1 LTQIKEYINGFINRS
16 GSYVLFSTMAARV
29 LSFLGSW
36 IALQLIEAKEL
47 GVILFAYGIVQ
58 FIIPIGGFGLH
69 QSLIRYGALLKSEDE
84 KQQLFNYV
92 LKKGIVASIAII
104 LVLVGIGYFI
114 PFQFNKTY
122 VYFSILSL
130 SILTVFI
137 LEIIKIQF
145 RLQHKNRL
153 YAITEFW
160 YNIILTGLIFG
171 LSYLFQGM
179 GYIIALI
186 VSPVLT
192 ALFFIKKLNVKLH
205 IKNNLKITNLSF
217 WKYGFFGGLSSV
229 VTQLLIL
236 IDIILIGYLIDDPV
250 AVTNYRYISIIPFS
264 LLFLPRVFITT
275 DFVTF
280 TEKIHQKDYIN
291 RYIKNYML
299 FFGVVSIL
307 LLLFSYFFAE
317 QILYIFGVE
326 YMNYADSF
334 LILIM
339 GIVGIYIFR
348 GLFGNLLS
356 SIGKIE
362 LNYYIISIAI
372 VINIISNYYLIPLY
386 GIKGA
391 AITSAILMWFTGI
404 LSWLSF
410 LYFFRKNRYE

>member
-16 GSYVLFSTMAARV
+16 GTYVLFSTLASRV
-29 LSFLGSW
+29 LSFIGSW

-47 GVILFAYGIVQ
+47 GVILFAYGIIQ

-69 QSLIRYGALLKSEDE
+69 QSLIRYGALLASENE
-84 KQQLFNYV
+84 KQQLFSYV
-92 LKKGIVASIAII
+92 LHKGVVASIAII
-104 LVLVGIGYFI
+104 LAVVGIGYFI
-114 PFQFNKTY
+114 PFQFDKTY
-122 VYFSILSL
+122 TYISILSF

-326 YMNYADSF
+326 YMDYADSF

-372 VINIISNYYLIPLY
+372 VINVISNYYLIPLY

>member
-1 LTQIKEYINGFINRS
+1 MSQLKEYINGFISRS
-16 GSYVLFSTMAARV
+16 GNYVLLSTLFSRA

-36 IALQLIEAKEL
+36 IALQLIDDKEL
-47 GVILFAYGIVQ
+47 GVILFAFSIVQ
-58 FIIPIGGFGLH
+58 FVVPIGGFGLH

-92 LKKGIVASIAII
+92 LKKGVIASIAII
-104 LVLVGIGYFI
+104 ILLIGIGYFI
-114 PFQFNKTY
+114 PFQFDNTY
-122 VYFSILSL
+122 TYFTILTFT
-130 SILTVFI
+130 ILTVFI
-137 LEIIKIQF
+137 LEIVKIQF

-160 YNIILTGLIFG
+160 YNVILTAFIFG
-171 LSYLFQGM
+171 LSYYFQGM
-179 GYIIALI
+179 GYIVALI
-186 VSPVLT
+186 AAPIIT
-192 ALFFIKKLNVKLH
+192 ALLFVKKLNINLKVKS
-205 IKNNLKITNLSF
+205 NLKITDTSF
-217 WKYGFFGGLSSV
+217 WRYGFFGGLSSV

-236 IDIILIGYLIDDPV
+236 IDMILIGYLIDDPV
-250 AVTNYRYISIIPFS
+250 AVTNYRYVSIIPFS

-280 TEKIHQKDYIN
+280 TEKIDQKNFIN
-291 RYIKNYML
+291 RYIKNYMV
-299 FFGVVSIL
+299 FFGLASAL
-307 LLLFSYFFAE
+307 LILFSYLFGE
-317 QILYIFGVE
+317 QILFIFGEE
-326 YMNYADSF
+326 YIGYTDSF

-339 GIVGIYIFR
+339 GITGIYIFR

-362 LNYYIISIAI
+362 FNYYIISIAI
-372 VINIISNYYLIPLY
+372 VINVISNYYLIPKY

-410 LYFFRKNRYE
+410 LYFYRKKSHE

>member
-1 LTQIKEYINGFINRS
+1 MTQIKEYINGFINRS

-84 KQQLFNYV
+84 KQQLFSYV

-236 IDIILIGYLIDDPV
+236 IDIILIGYLMDDPV

-326 YMNYADSF
+326 YMDYADSF

-372 VINIISNYYLIPLY
+372 VINVISNYYLIPLY

>member
-1 LTQIKEYINGFINRS
+1 MTQIKEYINGFINRS

-114 PFQFNKTY
+114 PFQFDKTY
-122 VYFSILSL
+122 GYFSILSL

-186 VSPVLT
+186 VSQVLT

-326 YMNYADSF
+326 YMDYADSF

-372 VINIISNYYLIPLY
+372 VINVISNYYLIPLY

>member
-1 LTQIKEYINGFINRS
+1 
-16 GSYVLFSTMAARV
+16 MAARV

-84 KQQLFNYV
+84 KQQLFSYV

-114 PFQFNKTY
+114 PFQFDKTY
-122 VYFSILSL
+122 GYFSILSL

-326 YMNYADSF
+326 YMDYADSF

-372 VINIISNYYLIPLY
+372 VINVISNYYLIPLY

>member
-1 LTQIKEYINGFINRS
+1 
-16 GSYVLFSTMAARV
+16 M
-29 LSFLGSW
+29 
-36 IALQLIEAKEL
+36 
-47 GVILFAYGIVQ
+47 
-58 FIIPIGGFGLH
+58 
-69 QSLIRYGALLKSEDE
+69 
-84 KQQLFNYV
+84 
-92 LKKGIVASIAII
+92 
-104 LVLVGIGYFI
+104 
-114 PFQFNKTY
+114 
-122 VYFSILSL
+122 
-130 SILTVFI
+130 
-137 LEIIKIQF
+137 
-145 RLQHKNRL
+145 

-192 ALFFIKKLNVKLH
+192 ALFFVKKLNVKLH

-326 YMNYADSF
+326 YMDYADSF

>member
-1 LTQIKEYINGFINRS
+1 MTQIKEYINGFINRS

-84 KQQLFNYV
+84 KQQLFSYV

-114 PFQFNKTY
+114 PFQFDKTY
-122 VYFSILSL
+122 GYFSILSL

-236 IDIILIGYLIDDPV
+236 IDIILIGYLMDDPV

>member
-1 LTQIKEYINGFINRS
+1 MTQIKEYINGFINRS

-69 QSLIRYGALLKSEDE
+69 QSLIRYGALLNSEDE
-84 KQQLFNYV
+84 KQQLFSYV
-92 LKKGIVASIAII
+92 LKKGIVASIVII

-114 PFQFNKTY
+114 PFQFDKTY
-122 VYFSILSL
+122 GYFSILSL

-192 ALFFIKKLNVKLH
+192 ALFFIKKLNIKLH

-236 IDIILIGYLIDDPV
+236 IDIILIGYLIDDPI

-280 TEKIHQKDYIN
+280 TEKIHQKDYIKG
-291 RYIKNYML
+291 YIKNYML

-326 YMNYADSF
+326 YMDYADSF

>member
-1 LTQIKEYINGFINRS
+1 MTQIKEYINGFINRS

-84 KQQLFNYV
+84 KQQLFSYV

-104 LVLVGIGYFI
+104 LVLVGIGYLI
-114 PFQFNKTY
+114 PFQFDKTY
-122 VYFSILSL
+122 GYFSILSL

-205 IKNNLKITNLSF
+205 IKNKLKITNLSF

-326 YMNYADSF
+326 YMDYADSF

-372 VINIISNYYLIPLY
+372 VINVISNYYLIPLY

>member
-1 LTQIKEYINGFINRS
+1 MTQIKEYINGFKNRS

-84 KQQLFNYV
+84 KQQLFSYV

-114 PFQFNKTY
+114 PFQFDKTY
-122 VYFSILSL
+122 GYFSILSL

-192 ALFFIKKLNVKLH
+192 ALFFIKKLNVKLQ
-205 IKNNLKITNLSF
+205 IKNSLKITNLSF

-326 YMNYADSF
+326 YMDYADSF

>member
-1 LTQIKEYINGFINRS
+1 MTQIKEYINGFINRS

-84 KQQLFNYV
+84 KQQLFSYV

-114 PFQFNKTY
+114 PFQFDKTY
-122 VYFSILSL
+122 GYFSILSL

-236 IDIILIGYLIDDPV
+236 IDIILIGYLMDDPV

-280 TEKIHQKDYIN
+280 TEKSHQKYYIN

-372 VINIISNYYLIPLY
+372 VINVISNYYLIPLY

>member
-1 LTQIKEYINGFINRS
+1 MTQIKEYINGFINRS

-84 KQQLFNYV
+84 KQQLFSYV

-114 PFQFNKTY
+114 PFQFDKTY
-122 VYFSILSL
+122 GYFSILSL

-372 VINIISNYYLIPLY
+372 VINVISNYYLIPLY

>member
-1 LTQIKEYINGFINRS
+1 
-16 GSYVLFSTMAARV
+16 MAARV

-114 PFQFNKTY
+114 PFQFDKTY
-122 VYFSILSL
+122 GYFSILSL

>member
-1 LTQIKEYINGFINRS
+1 
-16 GSYVLFSTMAARV
+16 MAARV

-69 QSLIRYGALLKSEDE
+69 QSLIRYGALLNSEDE
-84 KQQLFNYV
+84 KQQLFSYV
-92 LKKGIVASIAII
+92 LKKGIVASIVII

-114 PFQFNKTY
+114 PFQFDKTY
-122 VYFSILSL
+122 GYFSILSL

-192 ALFFIKKLNVKLH
+192 ALFFIKKLNIKLH

-236 IDIILIGYLIDDPV
+236 IDIILIGYLIDDPI

-326 YMNYADSF
+326 YMDYADSF

>member
-1 LTQIKEYINGFINRS
+1 MTQIKEYINGFINRS

-69 QSLIRYGALLKSEDE
+69 QSLIRYGALLNSEDE
-84 KQQLFNYV
+84 KQQLFSYV
-92 LKKGIVASIAII
+92 LKKGIIASIVII

-114 PFQFNKTY
+114 PFQFDKTY
-122 VYFSILSL
+122 GYFSILSL

-326 YMNYADSF
+326 YMDYADSF

-372 VINIISNYYLIPLY
+372 VINVISNYYLIPLY

>member
-1 LTQIKEYINGFINRS
+1 MTQIKEYINGFINRS

-84 KQQLFNYV
+84 KQQLFSYV
-92 LKKGIVASIAII
+92 LKKGIFASIAII

-114 PFQFNKTY
+114 PFQFDKTY
-122 VYFSILSL
+122 GYFSILSL

-236 IDIILIGYLIDDPV
+236 IDIILIGYLMDDPV

-326 YMNYADSF
+326 YMDYADSF

-372 VINIISNYYLIPLY
+372 VINVISNYYLIPLY

>member
-1 LTQIKEYINGFINRS
+1 MTQIKEYINGFINRS

-84 KQQLFNYV
+84 KQQLFSYV

-114 PFQFNKTY
+114 PFQFDKTY
-122 VYFSILSL
+122 GYFSILSL

-192 ALFFIKKLNVKLH
+192 SLFFIKKLNVKLH

-372 VINIISNYYLIPLY
+372 VINVISNYYLIPLY

>member
-1 LTQIKEYINGFINRS
+1 MTQIKEYINGFINRS

-84 KQQLFNYV
+84 KQQLFSYV

-114 PFQFNKTY
+114 PFQFDKTY
-122 VYFSILSL
+122 GYFSILSL

-326 YMNYADSF
+326 YMDYVDSF

>member
-1 LTQIKEYINGFINRS
+1 
-16 GSYVLFSTMAARV
+16 MAARV

-69 QSLIRYGALLKSEDE
+69 QSLIRYGALLNSEDE
-84 KQQLFNYV
+84 KQQLFSYV
-92 LKKGIVASIAII
+92 LKKGIVASIVII

-114 PFQFNKTY
+114 PFQFDKTY
-122 VYFSILSL
+122 GYFSILSL

-192 ALFFIKKLNVKLH
+192 ALFFIKKLNIKLH

-236 IDIILIGYLIDDPV
+236 IDIILIGYIIDDPI

-326 YMNYADSF
+326 YMDYADSF

>member
-1 LTQIKEYINGFINRS
+1 MTQIKEYINGFINRS

-114 PFQFNKTY
+114 PFQFDKTY
-122 VYFSILSL
+122 GYFSILSL

-326 YMNYADSF
+326 YMDYADSF

-372 VINIISNYYLIPLY
+372 VINIISNYYIIPLY